1 MRHDHL
7 QAHMEITTR
16 NKKRIF
22 NKVKAKL
29 LNARI
34 NRAMGIK
41 AMNII
46 SKNMMLQAL
55 RHCLIFN
62 NF

>member
-46 SKNMMLQAL
+46 SK
-55 RHCLIFN
+55 I
-62 NF
+62 

>member
-1 MRHDHL
+1 
-7 QAHMEITTR
+7 MEITTR

-22 NKVKAKL
+22 NKVKVKL
-29 LNARI
+29 LNTRI